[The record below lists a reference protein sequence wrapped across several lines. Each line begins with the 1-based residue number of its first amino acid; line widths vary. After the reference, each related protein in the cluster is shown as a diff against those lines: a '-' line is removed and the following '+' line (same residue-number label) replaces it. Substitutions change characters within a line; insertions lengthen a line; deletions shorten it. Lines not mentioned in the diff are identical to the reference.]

1 MLKLVLSKTGHKAE
15 GGWRLM
21 KGSCFPFDSGV
32 GGGTWSCKDR
42 GGVAEQFFL
51 QMWLNHVRATTAV
64 HPSWGFWGVL
74 LQFLICGQKN

>member
-32 GGGTWSCKDR
+32 GGGTWSCKD
-42 GGVAEQFFL
+42 
-51 QMWLNHVRATTAV
+51 
-64 HPSWGFWGVL
+64 
-74 LQFLICGQKN
+74 